1 MQFLKD
7 CNGNVKRY
15 NGLSLKGVVVLYF
28 SFQWNKG
35 GINLKVHFFSLVTD
49 GATNGSVK
57 IGLKDEEKLEKETVE
72 PDCRGICWSHLNPWN
87 WLYL

>member
-1 MQFLKD
+1 MT
-7 CNGNVKRY
+7 CVKRY
-15 NGLSLKGVVVLYF
+15 NGLSLKGVEVLYF
-28 SFQWNKG
+28 LFNGTKG
-35 GINLKVHFFSLVTD
+35 GINLKVHFIFLVTD